1 MGIKRFELN
10 RKELLNHA
18 RKSLDRDDIM
28 DALRWANKA
37 DRLYK
42 DIQSDYE
49 FQELYADIY
58 ECAGITET
66 AIKHWFYAL
75 DSAEESD
82 LNEIYDALGACF
94 EQQGDKGTAAYYYE
108 KLVRRLDWNKDEID
122 NFLSDFDEPQPERKT
137 GFQPVPVRE
146 ADYTAELGRGVDQMR
161 RGEFKKAKKTFSSI
175 PKGSPQYA
183 KAANLIA
190 ISCLMDGDTETAI
203 AFAEE
208 QHRDNPEDV
217 ELSVTLATAYKNGG
231 RREEG
236 VSLCKKLIERKD
248 LTNDESFKV
257 AALCCEL
264 ELHEEAFSYTK
275 KLENSMP
282 FDGNLLYMEG
292 AAAFNAGRI
301 EEGIDVFERLRAV
314 YPDAAVVD
322 YYLSYYKNGGRALM
336 SYLYRVPAGER
347 KRRIAQMNDICTLE
361 KEDAPYYYMDNYS
374 KVRACF
380 AWCFD
385 EMDGQDVELQ
395 ALAITVALHLDAM
408 DFLQEILL
416 NYEVDDAV
424 KMEIV
429 RTLCVQN
436 RGRELRIVCF
446 NLYHVLSLPKLSLG
460 RKARKKFLEGY
471 AICISQFGL
480 RIEGFSE
487 ILPQKAEEF
496 YRALEE
502 KEGLDL
508 VSCAETVA
516 ASLCY
521 IGGLKQ
527 GGESLRLVSL
537 LLGAD
542 PDEVSRVLEVYRG

>member
-10 RKELLNHA
+10 RKELLNRA

-42 DIQSDYE
+42 DLQSDYE

-58 ECAGITET
+58 ESAGITET

-75 DSAEESD
+75 DCAEESD
-82 LNEIYDALGACF
+82 LNEVYDALGACF

-108 KLVRRLDWNKDEID
+108 KLVKRLDWSKDEID

-137 GFQPVPVRE
+137 GFQPTPVRE

-161 RGEFKKAKKTFSSI
+161 RGEFKKAKKTFSAI
-175 PKGSPQYA
+175 PKGSLQYP
-183 KAANLIA
+183 KAVNFIA
-190 ISCLMDGDTETAI
+190 ISCLMDGDTGAAI
-203 AFAEE
+203 AFSEE
-208 QHRDNPEDV
+208 QHRENPEDI

-231 RREEG
+231 RRKEG
-236 VSLCKKLIERKD
+236 VSICRELLERKD
-248 LTNDESFKV
+248 LTNDESFKI

-264 ELHEEAFSYTK
+264 ELHEEAFAYTK

-282 FDGNLLYMEG
+282 FDGNLLFMEG
-292 AAAFNAGRI
+292 AAAINAGRKK
-301 EEGIDVFERLRAV
+301 EGIDVFERLCAV

-322 YYLSYYKNGGRALM
+322 YYLSYYKNGGEGQM
-336 SYLYRVPAGER
+336 SYLYRVPTRER
-347 KRRIAQMNDICTLE
+347 KRRIAKMNELCTLE
-361 KEDAPYYYMDNYS
+361 KEDAPYYYEDNYS

-436 RGRELRIVCF
+436 RGRALRVVSF
-446 NLYHVLSLPKLSLG
+446 NLYHDLALPKLSLG

-487 ILPQKAEEF
+487 ILPQKAEEL
-496 YRALEE
+496 YRVLEE
-502 KEGLDL
+502 KEKLDL
-508 VSCAETVA
+508 VSRAETVA
-516 ASLCY
+516 ASLCS

-527 GGESLRLVSL
+527 GEESLRIVSL